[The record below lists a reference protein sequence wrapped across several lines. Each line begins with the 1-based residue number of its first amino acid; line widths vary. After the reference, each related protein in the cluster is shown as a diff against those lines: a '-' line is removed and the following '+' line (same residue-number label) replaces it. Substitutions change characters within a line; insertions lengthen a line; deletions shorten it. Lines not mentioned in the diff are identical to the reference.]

1 MSRRFAPMA
10 KSRNSDETDA
20 WKFLMKRGLSRD
32 RANYVQLL
40 IRFRQEAAFLRA
52 TVKDKHVSDC
62 LDGMCEIIGDE
73 VAEIY
78 EMQQYDGNESK
89 T

>member
-1 MSRRFAPMA
+1 MDRKRFSPVA
-10 KSRNSDETDA
+10 KTKNVDETDA

-40 IRFRQEAAFLRA
+40 IRFRQEAALLRKG
-52 TVKDKHVSDC
+52 VRDKHVSDC

-73 VAEIY
+73 VSEIY
-78 EMQQYDGNESK
+78 EMQQYDGTE